1 MAKPKILQQ
10 LNAEA
15 SSQILLKE
23 DPDVA
28 MEAATK
34 QYVDNSGGIF
44 WAEYGVTTYEEVV
57 SAFNQGKM
65 IVAHMSSNP
74 TQIFDLVTAPNNNN
88 TLYFAVRNKSTPIGL
103 SARYVIY
110 VNYASS
116 WGASNNTNYDA
127 ANAIRCHIDTKIT
140 ASEGYYRPIRVS
152 LNPPTSTDGRVG
164 DIWVVYNNE

>member
-34 QYVDNSGGIF
+34 QYVDNSGGTF
-44 WAEYGVTTYEEVV
+44 YAVYGTTTHAEILTAY
-57 SAFNQGKM
+57 NQGKT
-65 IVAHMSSNP
+65 IVA
-74 TQIFDLVTAPNNNN
+74 VNN
-88 TLYFAVRNKSTPIGL
+88 TYIGYLRTPPKEGEPISFMTMPTAINYSSEYRYWWYVSTSNAWSSYRGDPGGYTFNDPIRLFNSTPI
-103 SARYVIY
+103 
-110 VNYASS
+110 NTSS
-116 WGASNNTNYDA
+116 F
-127 ANAIRCHIDTKIT
+127 
-140 ASEGYYRPIRVS
+140 YRPINVS
-152 LNPPTSTDGRVG
+152 LNAPTASDGKTG